1 MLSLNVVGFARLP
14 LAEHKD
20 LQLMSIINTRLLAK
34 STTSLK
40 SPNPFVCRYL
50 VRHPGAISGFM
61 LLSISACRCTVS
73 LTSTRFTRL
82 TVSAES

>member
-50 VRHPGAISGFM
+50 STPSRSNQRFHATEYLGMSLHRVSDIH
-61 LLSISACRCTVS
+61 SIY
-73 LTSTRFTRL
+73 
-82 TVSAES
+82 